1 MSKET
6 KYFKKGEFD
15 PNSLDNILMVIFGM
29 VFAALNPDK
38 WFGGAVFSG
47 IGIFGKPV
55 LMNILSN
62 FSGGKK

>member
-6 KYFKKGEFD
+6 KYFKEGKFD
-15 PNSLDNILMVIFGM
+15 PNSLDNAIMVLGGLIF
-29 VFAALNPDK
+29 ALLNPDK
-38 WFGGAVFSG
+38 WLGGAVFSG